1 MYTAPGGKRDAV
13 AARAAILKLM
23 QDSGQA
29 GSGPMK
35 IALAEAAGRLQ
46 VSQAAPLLF
55 AQLKGETAA
64 DVRAAAL
71 RALNALKPANMSEVM
86 TVAFADRD
94 ASVRREALRILPT
107 LPLTSAAKLQHLST
121 VLRTGTVED
130 QQTAIEVIGG
140 MKTPAAVK
148 LLGSLADDLVAAKL
162 APELQIDLVDA
173 IQASGS
179 APLEARL
186 EAYRKSR
193 KAESLTMALRDALLR
208 GGDPRRG
215 REVFTN
221 HPAAACTRCH
231 SLRGRGTDV
240 GPNLTN
246 VASTL
251 TREQLLEALLEPN
264 ARIAPGYG
272 TVGITLKNGQR
283 VDGMLREETDTH
295 VTVSAGTPPVEQQ
308 VAKSEIAERSTPVSA
323 MPPMGALLKPREI
336 RDVVE
341 FLSMLR

>member
-1 MYTAPGGKRDAV
+1 
-13 AARAAILKLM
+13 
-23 QDSGQA
+23 
-29 GSGPMK
+29 
-35 IALAEAAGRLQ
+35 
-46 VSQAAPLLF
+46 
-55 AQLKGETAA
+55 
-64 DVRAAAL
+64 
-71 RALNALKPANMSEVM
+71 
-86 TVAFADRD
+86 
-94 ASVRREALRILPT
+94 
-107 LPLTSAAKLQHLST
+107 
-121 VLRTGTVED
+121 
-130 QQTAIEVIGG
+130 